1 MRSAHRVGTQR
12 SGLKAQLAW
21 LCLAL
26 GLLECPHPSAQ
37 AQAIHAPGPAF
48 PLPHELEPP
57 GAGPLEQRPVDQE
70 LVIVEVVLDDR
81 VVDDAFT
88 VLQGPDDV
96 WVPLGA
102 LAQLLQV
109 SLQLDAH
116 QGRAISPLMDDT
128 RTVTIDT
135 RLQRV
140 SVGDNAMPLKARE
153 AQWLE
158 GELYVAT
165 QSLARWWPLSFDMNG
180 AHLRLTLRTN
190 VPFPAQTR
198 WAREKLAGMVTP
210 LASDKTSSDWPSHEA
225 PRALWR
231 LPTIEQTFGAEARGT
246 WQHSR
251 CTPAYQAHA
260 VGEWLGMQA
269 SMNFNV
275 NAIGRTQARWT
286 LEQHDASGRLLGP
299 LGATHAALTYRNTA
313 SQRWLSTGGAL
324 ATGLTVSNRPL
335 SLPDSF
341 DRHTL
346 RGELPQGWD
355 VTLYQNDALVGFRSS
370 NASGQYQFED
380 LPLAF
385 GPNEFKLVFNGPL
398 GQMRVERQTLTQD
411 QNSLRPGEWRYQA
424 SAHRLHQGGMQWSGL
439 LETGLTPH
447 WVART
452 GGWFSTATN
461 GPSYAYA
468 TPGAAVRFFQAGLR
482 HQGRQAIVQQ
492 DVIRSDQGGLLSVT
506 TATTRWR
513 NTSVSLEHL
522 ARSRQF
528 ASEVLPDGPR
538 GLKRRTTVQAQRAV
552 SFSGLPSLTLG
563 GEAQVAQLTDGQDQH
578 ALTGRLAT
586 AVHGTSVAWQVRH
599 AQQGPNGPELSSSLR
614 LTRRML
620 GWGVTAQLDMGKQMS
635 SKAQRVSL
643 AADRTLADGFRLAGA
658 LQYLPLERLGALSM
672 SLSKRLGALAVAFSA
687 NVQSQGHF
695 QAGLQL
701 FSTLQHDP
709 RTSEWSAT
717 ARPQAQSGAVSVRAF
732 LDTNFN
738 GQFDVGETVLPQLAL
753 RLHENATAPGRTDDQ
768 GVLRVEGLSPHLPVA
783 LSIDPNALED
793 PQWRAEPPGVRV
805 TPRTGV
811 TLTVDLPVIQT
822 SEIEGTVQLATPAT
836 TDTRSAASA
845 RTGAGR
851 VRLELVAPDTHQVLA
866 KTETSGD
873 GYFLFHQV
881 RPGPVI
887 LRVEPEQV
895 RQRSLSGDV
904 QKRLQVPMGGD
915 FMSDVNLVLHR
926 SAAAQQKP

>member
-1 MRSAHRVGTQR
+1 MQ
-12 SGLKAQLAW
+12 AQLAG
-21 LCLAL
+21 LCLTL
-26 GLLECPHPSAQ
+26 GLLGCSTLSAKP
-37 AQAIHAPGPAF
+37 QAINAHGTAF
-48 PLPHELEPP
+48 ALTHELEPP
-57 GAGPLEQRPVDQE
+57 GAGPLEQRPTGQE

-81 VVDDAFT
+81 VMDDAFT

-109 SLQLDAH
+109 SLQLDVH

-135 RLQRV
+135 RQQRV
-140 SVGDNAMPLKARE
+140 SVGEHTMPLNARQ

-180 AHLRLTLRTN
+180 AHLRLTLRTK
-190 VPFPAQTR
+190 VPFPVQSR
-198 WAREKLAGMVTP
+198 WAREKLMGIVTP
-210 LASDKTSSDWPSHEA
+210 QSSAKTFSDWPNHEA
-225 PRALWR
+225 PKALWR

-246 WQHSR
+246 WSHSH

-275 NAIGRTQARWT
+275 KTSGRTQARWT
-286 LEQHDASGRLLGP
+286 LEQHDAAGGLLGP

-313 SQRWLSTGGAL
+313 SQRWLSAGGAL

-346 RGELPQGWD
+346 RGDLPQGWD

-370 NASGQYQFED
+370 NVSGQYQFED

-411 QNSLRPGEWRYQA
+411 QNSLQPGEWRYQA
-424 SAHRLHQGGMQWSGL
+424 SAHRLRQGGEQWSGM
-439 LETGLTPH
+439 LEKGLTPH

-452 GGWFSTATN
+452 GGWFSTSTN
-461 GPSYAYA
+461 ALPYTNT
-468 TPGAAVRFFQAGLR
+468 TPRAAARFFQAGLR

-492 DVIRSDQGGLLSVT
+492 DVIRSTEGGLLSVT

-513 NTSVSLEHL
+513 HTSVSVEHL

-528 ASEVLPDGPR
+528 ASEVLPDGPQ
-538 GLKRRTTVQAQRAV
+538 GLKRRTTLQAQRTI

-578 ALTGRLAT
+578 GLTGRLAT
-586 AVHGTSVAWQVRH
+586 SVHGTAVAWQVRH
-599 AQQGPNGPELSSSLR
+599 AQQGPYGPEVSSSLR
-614 LTRRML
+614 LNRRML
-620 GWGVTAQLDMGKQMS
+620 GWGVTAQLDLGKQVNS
-635 SKAQRVSL
+635 RAQRVSL

-709 RTSEWSAT
+709 RTNEWSAT
-717 ARPQAQSGAVSVRAF
+717 SRPQAQSGAVSVRAF
-732 LDTNFN
+732 LDTNLN
-738 GQFDVGETVLPQLAL
+738 GQFDLGETVLPQLAL

-768 GVLRVEGLSPHLPVA
+768 GVLRVDGLSPHLPVA

-811 TLTVDLPVIQT
+811 TLIVDLPVIQT
-822 SEIEGTVQLATPAT
+822 SEVEGTVLLATLAT
-836 TDTRSAASA
+836 TTSLGTASTRS
-845 RTGAGR
+845 GAGR

-887 LRVEPEQV
+887 LRVDPEQV
-895 RQRSLSGDV
+895 RQRSLSGEV
-904 QKRLQVPMGGD
+904 QKQLQVPSGGD